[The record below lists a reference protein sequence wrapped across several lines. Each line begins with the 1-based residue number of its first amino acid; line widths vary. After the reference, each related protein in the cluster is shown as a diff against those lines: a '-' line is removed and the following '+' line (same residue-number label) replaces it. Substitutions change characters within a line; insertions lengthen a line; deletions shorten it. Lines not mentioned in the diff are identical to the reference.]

1 LDVLLRGTGEGKER
15 RKKGKVSTDTCWESD
30 GRARQAVQAGKFA
43 QEGRRREKTARGGK
57 RGRREKGK
65 THIERRI
72 IPLRILRKLLPLV
85 LFPLLFLCGTCF
97 LILICRQFPTREV
110 AERFGVERGEST
122 AGEVEEGG
130 DVLYQSS
137 WISSRRKEREGEERK
152 RDEHPRL
159 PSTRQCASLRAS
171 SATILA
177 PPDAPR
183 PHAQT
188 GRGPSSFRGVLE
200 VEEAREGGGR
210 MRGRAEQGELRGAC
224 AVSERM

>member
-137 WISSRRKEREGEERK
+137 WISSRRKERESETNILDFLQLGNALPCARLLPRFLLLLMLLVPMLRLVEVHRRSEVYWRWKRRER
-152 RDEHPRL
+152 
-159 PSTRQCASLRAS
+159 
-171 SATILA
+171 
-177 PPDAPR
+177 
-183 PHAQT
+183 
-188 GRGPSSFRGVLE
+188 
-200 VEEAREGGGR
+200 VEEG
-210 MRGRAEQGELRGAC
+210 
-224 AVSERM
+224 